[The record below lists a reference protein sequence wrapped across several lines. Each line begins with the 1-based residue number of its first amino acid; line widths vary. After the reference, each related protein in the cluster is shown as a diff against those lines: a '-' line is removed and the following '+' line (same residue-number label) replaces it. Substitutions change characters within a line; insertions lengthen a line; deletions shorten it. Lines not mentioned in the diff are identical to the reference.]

1 MERCRQL
8 FISSSVATLCTRLRQ
23 QRSKLIVLISKSASL
38 ATTLKLFFAAQHCIP
53 ARLCQ
58 LLWCLFQ
65 FIKDP
70 WGLHNQAMFGVFH
83 FIPSNEPSL
92 HRTLFLS
99 RKSMNWIGH
108 VFGHSVRVADQ
119 LNLVKWKEAALY
131 SKIIQIKTLQ
141 KENLNLKEEI
151 KF

>member
-1 MERCRQL
+1 
-8 FISSSVATLCTRLRQ
+8 
-23 QRSKLIVLISKSASL
+23 
-38 ATTLKLFFAAQHCIP
+38 
-53 ARLCQ
+53 
-58 LLWCLFQ
+58 
-65 FIKDP
+65 
-70 WGLHNQAMFGVFH
+70 
-83 FIPSNEPSL
+83 
-92 HRTLFLS
+92 
-99 RKSMNWIGH
+99 MNWIGH